1 VKELNNQA
9 QVMSKKLPTVFF
21 SEAKDL
27 LNDDLS
33 ERSKT
38 SIN

>member
-9 QVMSKKLPTVFF
+9 QVMSKKLPKVFF
-21 SEAKDL
+21 SEVKDL
-27 LNDDLS
+27 QNDDLR